1 MNDVVITNF
10 GLVINNSEIEKQL
23 KVKNLKTNVVFI
35 SSAVASMVS
44 DRPNSAEVSDDVF
57 KIQIVGQNHNKSY
70 SICDFLLE
78 KILKTNNCRILEY
91 FKLKKY
97 VVNNYLIKLKENK
110 ISNLMKCGALITKNG
125 IIFRKM
131 GINDSHI
138 QTFDRDFVGFYVN
151 LNSSGNIIFKNND
164 NKTILIKFILG
175 KIPLLCFKSEN
186 VFKTAES
193 KQICYEMA
201 NNLCSKDAEIIF
213 C

>member
-23 KVKNLKTNVVFI
+23 KVKNLKTNLVFI
-35 SSAVASMVS
+35 SSAVASMVN
-44 DRPNSAEVSDDVF
+44 DRPNSTEVSDDVF

-78 KILKTNNCRILEY
+78 KILKSNNNRILEY
-91 FKLKKY
+91 FKLQKY
-97 VVNNYLIKLKENK
+97 TINNYLIKFKENK

-138 QTFDRDFVGFYVN
+138 QTFDRDFIGFFVN
-151 LNSSGNIIFKNND
+151 LNSTGNIVYKNNED
-164 NKTILIKFILG
+164 KIISIKFIIG

-186 VFKTAES
+186 AFKTVES
-193 KQICYEMA
+193 KQICCEMA
-201 NNLCSKDAEIIF
+201 NNLCSKDAEIIY